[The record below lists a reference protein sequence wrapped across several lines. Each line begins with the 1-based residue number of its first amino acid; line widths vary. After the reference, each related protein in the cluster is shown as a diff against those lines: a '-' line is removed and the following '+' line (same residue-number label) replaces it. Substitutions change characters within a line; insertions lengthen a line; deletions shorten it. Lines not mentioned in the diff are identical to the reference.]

1 MKKGIIDRFEGKIA
15 VIEFDDEMKDMPKN
29 KLPKEAI
36 VGDVLVFNGDQITI
50 DQKGTKKL
58 KQEIDDLM
66 DELFED

>member
-29 KLPKEAI
+29 KLPKEAT

>member
-29 KLPKEAI
+29 KLPKETT

-50 DQKGTKKL
+50 DQKG
-58 KQEIDDLM
+58 D
-66 DELFED
+66 

>member
-1 MKKGIIDRFEGKIA
+1 
-15 VIEFDDEMKDMPKN
+15 MKDMPKN
-29 KLPKEAI
+29 KLPKEAT